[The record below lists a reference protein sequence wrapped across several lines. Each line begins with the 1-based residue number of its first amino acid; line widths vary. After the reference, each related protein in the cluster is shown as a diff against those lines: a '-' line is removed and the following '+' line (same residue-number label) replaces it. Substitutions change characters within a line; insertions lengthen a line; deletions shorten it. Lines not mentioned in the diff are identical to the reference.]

1 MSDRVKGACLTMGG
15 AACWGVS
22 GCMGQYLFT
31 REGMDSTWLVP
42 IRLFL
47 AGLILCGYFCIRDR
61 KMLIDPWN
69 VRKNPRNAIDL
80 LVYGLAGVSCCQF
93 TYFLT
98 IQLSS
103 AGMGTILQDLS
114 PVIILLVV
122 CIQQKRAPRLFE
134 VFSIVLALG
143 GVFMLTTHGS
153 LTNMAVSPAAL
164 VVGII
169 SAFCVVIYTIW
180 PKNLQKQY
188 PTPML
193 QGWAFLMGGTFF
205 ALVFRPWRMNYV
217 PNAAGIAGIAAVVLI
232 GNVLAFSLYMSG
244 VPLIGPQRASLYS
257 FAEPVTAAIISTL
270 VLGSPFT
277 VWDAIG
283 FVCIFLMLVLLFI
296 SNEKQAKSA
305 ASA

>member
-1 MSDRVKGACLTMGG
+1 MSDRIKGSALTMGG

-47 AGLILCGYFCIRDR
+47 AGLILCGFFFIKDH
-61 KMLIDPWN
+61 KTLFDPWN
-69 VRKNPRNAIDL
+69 VKKNPRNAIDL

-103 AGMGTILQDLS
+103 AGMGTILQDIS
-114 PVIILLVV
+114 PVIILLVF
-122 CIQQKRAPRLFE
+122 CIQQKRGPRVFE
-134 VFSIVLALG
+134 VCSILLALV
-143 GVFMLTTHGS
+143 GVFLITTHGS
-153 LTNMAVSPAAL
+153 LTGLAVSPTAMGAF
-164 VVGII
+164 GI
-169 SAFCVVIYTIW
+169 FTV
-180 PKNLQKQY
+180 
-188 PTPML
+188 
-193 QGWAFLMGGTFF
+193 
-205 ALVFRPWRMNYV
+205 
-217 PNAAGIAGIAAVVLI
+217 VVL

-244 VPLIGPQRASLYS
+244 VPLIGPQKASLYS

-277 VWDAIG
+277 LWDALG
-283 FVCIFLMLVLLFI
+283 FGCIFLMLVLL
-296 SNEKQAKSA
+296 SLPAKQKN
-305 ASA
+305 

>member
-1 MSDRVKGACLTMGG
+1 MSDRIKGSALTMGG

-47 AGLILCGYFCIRDR
+47 AGLILCGFFFIKDR
-61 KMLIDPWN
+61 KTLFDPWN
-69 VRKNPRNAIDL
+69 VKKNPRNAIDL

-103 AGMGTILQDLS
+103 AGMGTILQDVS

-122 CIQQKRAPRLFE
+122 CIQQKRGPRVFE
-134 VFSIVLALG
+134 IFSIVLALV
-143 GVFMLTTHGS
+143 GVFLITTHGS
-153 LTNMAVSPAAL
+153 LTGLAVSPAAL
-164 VVGII
+164 VSGIV
-169 SAFCVVIYTIW
+169 SACCVAIYTMW
-180 PKNLQKQY
+180 PKKLQEQY

-193 QGWAFLMGGTFF
+193 QGWAFLMGGIMFS
-205 ALVFRPWRMNYV
+205 LIFRPWQIDYV
-217 PNAAGIAGIAAVVLI
+217 PTAMGAFGIFTVVVL

-244 VPLIGPQRASLYS
+244 VPLIGPQKASLYS
-257 FAEPVTAAIISTL
+257 FAEPVTAIISTL

-277 VWDAIG
+277 LWDALG
-283 FVCIFLMLVLLFI
+283 FGCIFLMLVLL
-296 SNEKQAKSA
+296 SLPAKQKN
-305 ASA
+305 

>member
-61 KMLIDPWN
+61 KMLFDPWN
-69 VRKNPRNAIDL
+69 IRKNPRNAIDL

-122 CIQQKRAPRLFE
+122 CIQQRRGPRVFE
-134 VFSIVLALG
+134 VFSILLALV
-143 GVFMLTTHGS
+143 GVFLITTHGS
-153 LTNMAVSPAAL
+153 LTGWPSARRRWHRALSAPAAL
-164 VVGII
+164 PSIRCGPRNCR
-169 SAFCVVIYTIW
+169 SS
-180 PKNLQKQY
+180 
-188 PTPML
+188 TPP
-193 QGWAFLMGGTFF
+193 
-205 ALVFRPWRMNYV
+205 RCCR
-217 PNAAGIAGIAAVVLI
+217 AGR
-232 GNVLAFSLYMSG
+232 S
-244 VPLIGPQRASLYS
+244 
-257 FAEPVTAAIISTL
+257 
-270 VLGSPFT
+270 
-277 VWDAIG
+277 
-283 FVCIFLMLVLLFI
+283 
-296 SNEKQAKSA
+296 
-305 ASA
+305 